1 MWARACIT
9 AACALFAI
17 TSLAWADRAAA
28 ADADWGYVIGE
39 PRDNQQANFCTTKE
53 SLAEIVRIFDRFGP
67 RTGYAAL
74 SASPDCAIAV
84 HTFTPRALLASMM
97 ISKGKPGEYPLNF
110 VDVET
115 QHGKTLYLITTREVT
130 EP

>member
-1 MWARACIT
+1 MWARACIKP
-9 AACALFAI
+9 ACALFAI
-17 TSLAWADRAAA
+17 TSLAWADFAVA

-39 PRDNQQANFCTTKE
+39 PRDNQQASFCTTRE
-53 SLAEIVRIFDRFGP
+53 SVAEIARIFDRFGP

-84 HTFTPRALLASMM
+84 HSFTPRALLASVT

-110 VDVET
+110 VDVVT
-115 QHGKTLYLITTREVT
+115 QHGKTLYLVTTRSVAK
-130 EP
+130 P